1 MSRTRLVAISLQ
13 VVGGLLALAGIV
25 LLVSWIRT
33 HNEMNHAGIF
43 LLLGAVLIGLIGLV
57 ILILG
62 VVLRPVHSNESP
74 R

>member
-1 MSRTRLVAISLQ
+1 MIRAPLAISLQ
-13 VVGGLLALAGIV
+13 VFGGLLTLAGGA
-25 LLVSWIRT
+25 LLVSWMRV
-33 HNEMNHAGIF
+33 HDEMNHAGIF

-62 VVLRPVHSNESP
+62 IVLRPVHSDQSP